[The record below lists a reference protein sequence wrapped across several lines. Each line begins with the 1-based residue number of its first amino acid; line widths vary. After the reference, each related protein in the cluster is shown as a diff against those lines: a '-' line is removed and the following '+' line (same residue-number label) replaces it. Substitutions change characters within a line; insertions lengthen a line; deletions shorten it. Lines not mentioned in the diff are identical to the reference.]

1 MDRVRKISNELM
13 DKFPNRFG
21 INFEQNKKTVMDLAR
36 ITSKQLR
43 NQIAGFITSY
53 LRKEAKSIEN
63 LESETSSIQ
72 EIVPPENTS

>member
-13 DKFPNRFG
+13 DTFPNRFG

-53 LRKEAKSIEN
+53 LRKEAKSGEN
-63 LESETSSIQ
+63 LESETSSTQ

>member
-13 DKFPNRFG
+13 NKFPNRFG
-21 INFEQNKKTVMDLAR
+21 IDFELNKKTVMELAK

-53 LRKEAKSIEN
+53 LRKEAKSKES
-63 LESETSSIQ
+63 LESESSSNQ
-72 EIVPPENTS
+72 EIMAQENTS

>member
-13 DKFPNRFG
+13 NKFPNRFG
-21 INFEQNKKTVMDLAR
+21 IEFELNKKTVMELAK

-53 LRKEAKSIEN
+53 LRKEAKSKES
-63 LESETSSIQ
+63 LESESSSNQ
-72 EIVPPENTS
+72 EIMTKEDTS

>member
-13 DKFPNRFG
+13 NKFPNKFG
-21 INFEQNKKTVMDLAR
+21 IDFELNKKTVMELAK

-53 LRKEAKSIEN
+53 LRKEAKSKES
-63 LESETSSIQ
+63 LESESSSNQ
-72 EIVPPENTS
+72 EIMTQENTS

>member
-13 DKFPNRFG
+13 NKFPNRFG
-21 INFEQNKKTVMDLAR
+21 IDFELNKKTVMELAK

-53 LRKEAKSIEN
+53 LRKEAKSKES
-63 LESETSSIQ
+63 LESESSCNQ
-72 EIVPPENTS
+72 EIMTQENTS

>member
-13 DKFPNRFG
+13 NKFQNKFG
-21 INFEQNKKTVMDLAR
+21 IDFELNKKTVMELAK

-53 LRKEAKSIEN
+53 LRKEAKSKES
-63 LESETSSIQ
+63 LESESSSNQDIMSQ
-72 EIVPPENTS
+72 ENTS

>member
-13 DKFPNRFG
+13 NKFPNRFG
-21 INFEQNKKTVMDLAR
+21 IDFELNKKTVMELAK

-53 LRKEAKSIEN
+53 LRKEAKSKES
-63 LESETSSIQ
+63 LESESSSNQ
-72 EIVPPENTS
+72 EIMAQENT

>member
-43 NQIAGFITSY
+43 NQIAGFITAY
-53 LRKEAKSIEN
+53 LRKEAKSREN
-63 LESETSSIQ
+63 LESETSSTQ

>member
-13 DKFPNRFG
+13 NKFPNKFG
-21 INFEQNKKTVMDLAR
+21 IDFELNKKTVMELAK

-53 LRKEAKSIEN
+53 LRKEAKSKES
-63 LESETSSIQ
+63 LESESSSNQDIMSQ
-72 EIVPPENTS
+72 ENTS

>member
-13 DKFPNRFG
+13 NKFPNRFG
-21 INFEQNKKTVMDLAR
+21 IDFELNKKTVMELAK

-53 LRKEAKSIEN
+53 LRKEAKSKES
-63 LESETSSIQ
+63 LESESSSNQ
-72 EIVPPENTS
+72 EIMTQENKS